1 MQSIKYIYIV
11 IIALLTS
18 LLSGCGFHLRGP
30 VTLPPSYQT
39 VFIQSDQPF
48 NDLSLQL
55 RQALYEAGIKTMP
68 TPDKA
73 QLDIVIMNENQ
84 TAFVSS
90 IASNSQISVS
100 TVKYSVQFKVTDAN
114 NQLLLGPRTV
124 TTSRTYS
131 QNTNE
136 LLSVTNNLNILQ
148 HYMRAD
154 IVRQIID
161 QITAPK
167 ALTALDVS
175 NS

>member
-1 MQSIKYIYIV
+1 MQFIKFINVV
-11 IIALLTS
+11 IIVLLAS
-18 LLSGCGFHLRGP
+18 ILAGCGFHLRGP
-30 VTLPPSYQT
+30 ITLPPSYQT
-39 VFIQSDQPF
+39 VFIQSDQPY
-48 NDLSLQL
+48 NDLALQL
-55 RQALYEAGIKTMP
+55 RQALYEAGAKTMP
-68 TPDKA
+68 TPDNA
-73 QLDIVIMNENQ
+73 QLDIVIINENQ
-84 TAFVSS
+84 TAFISS

-114 NQLLLGPRTV
+114 NQVLLGPRTV

-131 QNTNE
+131 QNTNQ

-161 QITAPK
+161 QISAPK